1 MKRSTIIIAIIG
13 TFIFGFVVGY
23 CVVNTYYLPKI
34 YNSHIEKSIPT
45 TIQSNNKC
53 SFLANDAVPFTIQY
67 SWALED
73 SYDELVD
80 KVKIN
85 LIIDRTIKKFFINY
99 SSEEINN
106 QKDSI
111 MSNLIDY
118 INDCVFVLHPTNFSL
133 TKLAF
138 ISEIE

>member
-1 MKRSTIIIAIIG
+1 MKKSTIIIVLIG
-13 TFIFGFVVGY
+13 TFIFGFVVGHY
-23 CVVNTYYLPKI
+23 VVNTYYLHKI
-34 YNSHIEKSIPT
+34 YNSHIKKSIPT

-67 SWALED
+67 SWALKN

-85 LIIDRTIKKFFINY
+85 LIIDRTIKKLFIKY

-106 QKDSI
+106 QKASI
-111 MSNLIDY
+111 MSDLIDR

-133 TKLAF
+133 TKLAI
-138 ISEIE
+138 ISELE